1 MELSLQLLGGPRLSV
16 DGKGVKLRLK
26 NPLLLMAHLAY
37 REVWVPRAEL
47 LELFWPEMDEARA
60 QNNLRQLLYQ
70 IRQYAWAEGL
80 ELEEGGVRWCV
91 DTDVAAFRAALAGG
105 DWAAAVAHYQGELM
119 AQVVDAPLGYSD
131 WLAFERD
138 NLKLSWREAALKQ
151 AKTLESQRRFSEAT
165 ELLERILQVDFLA
178 EEVVEAAMRMLA
190 QSGRRDV
197 ALKLFERFQEQLQRE
212 LDMSPLE
219 STEKLAAAI
228 RDDTCTT
235 KVDATLPQIFVS
247 EPHQVTTAALGR
259 LIGRDLERV
268 ELSGMLRDPAC
279 RLVTIIGP
287 GGIGK
292 SRLALQLTED
302 ETSAFAEGSYFV
314 PLVSLASPEAV
325 PAALARALELELS
338 SQQTPLD
345 QVLEAVRERE
355 MLLVLDNF
363 EHLNSEAGAAVVTTL
378 LDALPGCTVLVT
390 SREALGLSEEMLYEL
405 KGLSFPEDDTTHHL
419 EAFDAVRLFLHHA
432 RRLTSGFVLDP
443 ASKRQLI
450 RLCGLLDG
458 SPLALELAASWIR
471 VLSVGEIADEIAKSP
486 ALLKGEGT
494 TRQRGMEVVFEG
506 SWERLSIEERR
517 VFAELAVFRNG
528 FSRAEAVAV
537 VGASLHTLLTLVNKS
552 LLERTS
558 AGRFR
563 MHEVIRQYA
572 EARLPDADAIRRNH
586 AEVFTRL
593 ALELEEGLK
602 GPAQRN
608 WLTRFDDEHDNF
620 RAALSWVYATG
631 ATETGLTLASA
642 LQYAWC
648 LRGHYLEGR
657 RWLDDLLNVATDVSS
672 VTAKALH
679 RAGVLAQELGD
690 SEAAVAR
697 YEAALELAR
706 EQNAP
711 VLVGEILQSRGLA
724 ARERGQLD
732 TAKQCLEESLEL
744 QRSSGDRY
752 GESISRN
759 MLGIIW
765 SDMGELKKAQ
775 RCFEESLRLKRALG
789 DQTGIAYALNNLSTI
804 AYRFGNMAAER
815 AYSEESLAMKQQ
827 LGDKSG
833 VASSLQ
839 NLALLAIESGEFDK
853 AHDYLAEALAILGK
867 LSLRPRIAHCLAVVV
882 SLAMAEQHFERA
894 LTLAG
899 YIQVSLLPEMS
910 DALKQNIA
918 RATEQI
924 GEAHAQRLLHKGA
937 SMHLNDVIAIA
948 SSHAMAS
955 AANA

>member
-1 MELSLQLLGGPRLSV
+1 MDLSLQLLGGPRLSV

-37 REVWVPRAEL
+37 REAWVPRAEL

-70 IRQYAWAEGL
+70 IRQYAWAEAL

-105 DWAAAVAHYQGELM
+105 DWAEAVAHYQGELM
-119 AQVVDAPLGYSD
+119 AQVIDAPLGYGD

-228 RDDTCTT
+228 RDDTCT
-235 KVDATLPQIFVS
+235 KEGSTLQASASAPQ
-247 EPHQVTTAALGR
+247 HLTTAALDR

-314 PLVSLASPEAV
+314 PLVSLASPEAI
-325 PAALARALELELS
+325 PAALARALDLELS
-338 SQQTPLD
+338 SQWPPLD
-345 QVLEAVRERE
+345 QVLAAVRDRE

-363 EHLNSEAGAAVVTTL
+363 EHLNSQAGAGVVTTL

-405 KGLSFPEDDTTHHL
+405 KGLSFPEDDTAHHL

-443 ASKRQLI
+443 ASKRHLI

-471 VLSVGEIADEIAKSP
+471 VLSVGEIATEIAKSP

-494 TRQRGMEVVFEG
+494 RQRGMAVVFEG

-552 LLERTS
+552 LLERTA

-572 EARLPDADAIRRNH
+572 EARLPDADAIRKNH
-586 AEVFTRL
+586 AEVFTSL

-602 GPAQRN
+602 GPAQRD

-620 RAALSWVYATG
+620 RAVLSWSYATG

-706 EQNAP
+706 EQKAP

-732 TAKQCLEESLEL
+732 KAKQCLEDSLEL

-775 RCFEESLRLKRALG
+775 RCFEESLQLKRALG

-804 AYRFGNMAAER
+804 AYRFGDMAAER

-839 NLALLAIESGEFDK
+839 NLALLSIESGEFEK
-853 AHDYLAEALAILGK
+853 AHDYLAEALTILSK

-882 SLAMAEQHFERA
+882 SLAMAEEHFERA

-899 YIQVSLLPEMS
+899 CIQVSLIPEMS

-948 SSHAMAS
+948 SSRAIAS